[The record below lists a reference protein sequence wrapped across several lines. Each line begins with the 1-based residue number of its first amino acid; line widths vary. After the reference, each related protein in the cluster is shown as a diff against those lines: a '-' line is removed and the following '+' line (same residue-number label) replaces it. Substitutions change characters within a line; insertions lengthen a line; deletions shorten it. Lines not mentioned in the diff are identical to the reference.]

1 MVSFGCSSAGLV
13 LQQELA
19 MFSNIFKGSQQLLPS
34 VAWKPEI
41 VRYQYLCLSP
51 ILAQRPMLVD
61 SLATFPNTIIF
72 SFDIDECQQLF
83 TTLSYQ
89 IGYTLKPLLD
99 IFQDPALSSKIQVHP
114 DGQVTFLGSAIE
126 MKDFLSLVAELI
138 MNMFEAETRS
148 HSSTMEIHSTIT
160 VPLRSPER
168 VKAKRMKKK
177 NTKTAPENS
186 DSLAKEI
193 LPELPHLLTQFFV
206 GIVGTDLA
214 VMLSVVC
221 KLACGR
227 VPFCTS
233 KLLNTGFRFGLV
245 WLSWAVS
252 KLRDTII
259 NISKHA
265 GKLGLQSS
273 SSGVASSGCTEAC
286 LSTTSNCVVAKKFE
300 ETLNFLDVYGLWL
313 LVK

>member
-1 MVSFGCSSAGLV
+1 M
-13 LQQELA
+13 
-19 MFSNIFKGSQQLLPS
+19 N
-34 VAWKPEI
+34 
-41 VRYQYLCLSP
+41 R
-51 ILAQRPMLVD
+51 
-61 SLATFPNTIIF
+61 
-72 SFDIDECQQLF
+72 
-83 TTLSYQ
+83 
-89 IGYTLKPLLD
+89 
-99 IFQDPALSSKIQVHP
+99 
-114 DGQVTFLGSAIE
+114 
-126 MKDFLSLVAELI
+126 LI

-177 NTKTAPENS
+177 NTKVATERDLYMKNYLQACDCTAPENS